1 MKRGQAWH
9 IFAILV
15 LAAACLW
22 VIYPPFDIKDKD
34 GNLVKKGKIKLGLD
48 LQGGMHLLLKVDESK
63 LTEKTKGDA
72 ADRAIE
78 VLRNRIDTIGVR
90 EPVIQ
95 KQGRD
100 EIVVQLPGETNR
112 ENALSIIGQTAML
125 EFKLVSD
132 DPDKLKQALGG
143 NVPEGFELKKDEND
157 NPLLLEKET
166 VLTGSGLKDAFL
178 DFKHDFGSEP
188 IVSIRFNGEGA
199 KKFARIT
206 SENLG
211 RQLAIVLDGKVRS
224 APVIRKAIPDGEAYI
239 EGRFDQDEAK
249 ILANVLKSGAL
260 PAPVYVEEERTIGPL
275 LGQDSINKGI
285 KATVIGILFVVIFM
299 AAYYLLSG
307 LISDIALILNFLIIL
322 ASMALLPFVFPGASA
337 TLTLPGIAG
346 IALSLGMAID
356 ANVLINERIRE
367 ELNLGRT
374 LRVAVDHGYNRAFSA
389 IFDSHITNLIAAVL
403 LFQFGTGPIRG
414 FAVTLIIG
422 VISSLFTAIV
432 VTRAVLEF
440 LMERGWVKSLPM
452 LHLFRNTKIDFIG
465 KKTLFFSLSMILIV
479 VGLFTFFSKGEKSY
493 GIDFVGGELQEYM
506 FKSPVPMDKVRL
518 ALDEVKLGGAQIQQ
532 DKDDQRIVMIRTAID
547 KNKLVT
553 EKLKEKFP
561 DQEIQVIRTEHV
573 GPVAGQQLR
582 ARAIYAVIGSLI
594 GILIYIAFRFK
605 DFNFALAG
613 VIGIFHDV
621 LLTLG
626 LMAIA
631 KIQIDLLS
639 VTALLTI
646 AGYSIS
652 DTIVVYDR
660 VRENKPQNRKL
671 TLYELINLS
680 VNQMLGRTVL
690 TTGVTLLT
698 VCAIYIWGG
707 EVLRNFSFALLVGF
721 FLGVYSTV
729 YITSPLVLAFQP
741 RRKTVGK

>member
-582 ARAIYAVIGSLI
+582 AKAIYAVIGSLI